1 MQAACVVSLTHNVLQ
16 LQKCTEERLGQI
28 EGLAHDLKATQKEVG
43 RLRPLEQRVRDL
55 LGDIKQQ
62 QSDKDR

>member
-1 MQAACVVSLTHNVLQ
+1 MLQ

-28 EGLAHDLKATQKEVG
+28 EGLARDLKATQKEVG

-55 LGDIKQQ
+55 LGDIKEQ

>member
-1 MQAACVVSLTHNVLQ
+1 MVSWMQTVLQ
-16 LQKCTEERLGQI
+16 LQKCTEERMDQI
-28 EGLAHDLKATQKEVG
+28 EALSHDLKATQKEVG

-55 LGDIKQQ
+55 IGDIKQQ

>member
-1 MQAACVVSLTHNVLQ
+1 MQAACVLSLTCNVLQ
-16 LQKCTEERLGQI
+16 LQKCTEDRLGQI
-28 EGLAHDLKATQKEVG
+28 EGLSLDIKAAQKEVG

-55 LGDIKQQ
+55 IGDIKQQ